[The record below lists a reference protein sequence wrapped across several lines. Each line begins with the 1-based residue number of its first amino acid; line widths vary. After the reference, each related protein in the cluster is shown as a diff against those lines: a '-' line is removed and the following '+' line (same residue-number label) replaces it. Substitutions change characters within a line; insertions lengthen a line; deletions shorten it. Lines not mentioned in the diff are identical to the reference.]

1 MPTLYGA
8 WCSEWEIAYRPRATQ
23 SISNGL
29 WPWKRERH
37 MAYVDQVLY
46 CRDCNQEFT
55 FTAGEQEF
63 FAGRGLTNA
72 PTRCPSCRAA
82 RKQAGGGRSGGRSFS
97 GGTREREP
105 RQMYS
110 VTCASCGNQAQ
121 VPFLPRGDKP
131 VYCGDCYQMQSTNR
145 RSSW

>member
-1 MPTLYGA
+1 
-8 WCSEWEIAYRPRATQ
+8 
-23 SISNGL
+23 
-29 WPWKRERH
+29 
-37 MAYVDQVLY
+37 MAYVDQILY

-63 FAGRGLTNA
+63 FASRGLTNA
-72 PTRCPSCRAA
+72 PTRCPACRAA
-82 RKQAGGGRSGGRSFS
+82 RKQAGGGRSGGRGFS
-97 GGTREREP
+97 GGSREP

-131 VYCGDCYQMQSTNR
+131 VYCGDCYQVQSTNR
-145 RSSW
+145 RSQW

>member
-1 MPTLYGA
+1 MTF
-8 WCSEWEIAYRPRATQ
+8 
-23 SISNGL
+23 
-29 WPWKRERH
+29 
-37 MAYVDQVLY
+37 VDQVLY

-72 PTRCPSCRAA
+72 PTRCPACRAA
-82 RKQAGGGRSGGRSFS
+82 RKQAGGGRSGGRGF
-97 GGTREREP
+97 GGGGGPRDRDREREP

-110 VTCASCGNQAQ
+110 VTCASCGNPAQ

-131 VYCGDCYQMQSTNR
+131 VYCGECYQAQSANR
-145 RSSW
+145 RQRW

>member
-1 MPTLYGA
+1 
-8 WCSEWEIAYRPRATQ
+8 
-23 SISNGL
+23 
-29 WPWKRERH
+29 
-37 MAYVDQVLY
+37 MAFVDQVLS

-82 RKQAGGGRSGGRSFS
+82 RKQAGGIRSGGRSFGA
-97 GGTREREP
+97 GGRDREP

-121 VPFLPRGDKP
+121 VPFLPKGDRP
-131 VYCGDCYQMQSTNR
+131 VYCGDCYQVQSAGR
-145 RSSW
+145 RSRW

>member
-1 MPTLYGA
+1 
-8 WCSEWEIAYRPRATQ
+8 
-23 SISNGL
+23 
-29 WPWKRERH
+29 

-63 FAGRGLTNA
+63 FASRGLTNA
-72 PTRCPSCRAA
+72 PTRCPACRAA
-82 RKQAGGGRSGGRSFS
+82 RKQTGGGRNGGGRGYA
-97 GGTREREP
+97 GGREREREP
-105 RQMYS
+105 RQMHS

-131 VYCGDCYQMQSTNR
+131 VYCGDCYQVQSSGR
-145 RSSW
+145 HSRW

>member
-1 MPTLYGA
+1 
-8 WCSEWEIAYRPRATQ
+8 
-23 SISNGL
+23 
-29 WPWKRERH
+29 
-37 MAYVDQVLY
+37 MAFVDQVLC

-72 PTRCPSCRAA
+72 PTRCPACRAA
-82 RKQAGGGRSGGRSFS
+82 RKQSGGGGRSFGG
-97 GGTREREP
+97 GGGGSRDREREP

-110 VTCASCGNQAQ
+110 VICASCGNAAQ

-131 VYCGDCYQMQSTNR
+131 VYCGECYQAQSANNR
-145 RSSW
+145 QRW